1 MKLNELVKYLFC
13 NHFTIYYCFYDSG
26 LKLYEIFDGEFSIQ
40 FDKFLSIYE
49 DFSVVGID
57 YFIDSLV
64 IFISDENV
72 EKEDFK
78 ILLND

>member
-1 MKLNELVKYLFC
+1 MKLIELVKYLFC
-13 NHFTIYYCFYDSG
+13 SHFTIYYCFYDSS
-26 LKLYEIFDGEFSIQ
+26 LKLKEIFNGSFSIQ

-49 DFSVVGID
+49 DYSVLGID

-64 IFISDENV
+64 IFITDENV

-78 ILLND
+78 ILIND